1 MIGTPDLL
9 TGASQIA
16 AMMAQRSGPGF
27 SKDPADYQPTRAKFN
42 GREFNSADPKYARSR
57 SSSQLPDRRNSA

>member
-16 AMMAQRSGPGF
+16 AILARQSRPGF
-27 SKDPADYQPTRAKFN
+27 SKDPVDHQPARAKFN
-42 GREFNSADPKYARSR
+42 G
-57 SSSQLPDRRNSA
+57 